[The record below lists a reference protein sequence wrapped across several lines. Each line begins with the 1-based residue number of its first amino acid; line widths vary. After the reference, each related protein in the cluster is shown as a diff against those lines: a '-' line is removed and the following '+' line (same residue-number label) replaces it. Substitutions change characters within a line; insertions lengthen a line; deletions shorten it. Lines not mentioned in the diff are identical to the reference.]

1 MKMRILTA
9 FISIFT
15 ILFLMVTGCGPKPE
29 AALSILDTPDNHYS
43 QGLRLLKNNQ
53 LQEAAGEFKRATAL
67 DPDYP
72 GGYVGLGLV
81 FAEKEKYP
89 EALDYVNKGLDK
101 DDKFVDGYVAKGRI
115 LVMQQKGDDWLK
127 NSLKEFNKALKLHP
141 NHEGALFYI
150 GIAYKTAY
158 EFDNAATAFSQVI
171 AVKGDYAKEADAEY
185 ELVQKIQ
192 RAAPGSKIGMKIA
205 LIPEIDRADL
215 AVLFIE
221 ELKLMDVIAKKK
233 PKTYDTEFKAP
244 TDPTAKPQTAQTS
257 LVPQDIEGHWA
268 KSWIENVLHAGV
280 METYPD
286 GTFHPDEKIIR
297 SNYALFLQN
306 ILILVS
312 GDESL
317 ATKYLG
323 TDSRFPDVNATHYA
337 YNAICLAVDRG
348 IMQADTMDG
357 AFHMNDPISGADAL
371 LIIRKFQ
378 NALRMTF

>member
-1 MKMRILTA
+1 MKMRILTT
-9 FISIFT
+9 FVSLCF
-15 ILFLMVTGCGPKPE
+15 LFLLMITGCGPKPE
-29 AALSILDTPDNHYS
+29 SARSILDTPDNHYS

-53 LQEAAGEFKRATAL
+53 PEEAAREFKRANAL
-67 DPDYP
+67 DPDYA

-81 FAEKEKYP
+81 LAAKEKYP

-101 DDKFVDGYVAKGRI
+101 NDQFVDGYVAKGRI

-127 NSLKEFNKALKLHP
+127 DSLKEFNKALKIKP

-158 EFDNAATAFSQVI
+158 EFDNAATAFGQVI
-171 AVKGDYAKEADAEY
+171 AIKGDYAKEADAEY
-185 ELVQKIQ
+185 ELIQKIQ

-205 LIPEIDRADL
+205 LMPEIDRADL

-221 ELKLMDVIAKKK
+221 ELKLMEVISKKK
-233 PKTYDTEFKAP
+233 PKTYDTEFKPP
-244 TDPTAKPQTAQTS
+244 TDPTAKPKTTQAGS
-257 LVPQDIEGHWA
+257 MPQDIEGHWA
-268 KSWIENVLHAGV
+268 KSWIENVLSAGV
-280 METYPD
+280 IETFPD

-306 ILILVS
+306 ILILVT

-323 TDSRFPDVNATHYA
+323 TDSRFPDVNSTHYA
-337 YNAICLAVDRG
+337 YNAICLTVDRG

-357 AFHMNDPISGADAL
+357 AFHMNDTVSGADAL